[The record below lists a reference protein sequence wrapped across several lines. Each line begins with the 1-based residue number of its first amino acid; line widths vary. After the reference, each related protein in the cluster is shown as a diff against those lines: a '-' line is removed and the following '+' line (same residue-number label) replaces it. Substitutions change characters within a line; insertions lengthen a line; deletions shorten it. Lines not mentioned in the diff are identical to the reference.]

1 MEGNDIR
8 LKLIAGYRGKYG
20 TVTASYDLDMP
31 FLPPEG
37 CVIQISNNNITRV
50 LSLTECPYSWD
61 QGEQLMSI
69 LCEDHGDE
77 SFPNV
82 LNLSD
87 IRHWYKAGAYQIS
100 GKGERSEVEAA

>member
-1 MEGNDIR
+1 MPGKHLSSNNVEGKYIR
-8 LKLIAGYRGKYG
+8 LKLIAGYQGKYG
-20 TVTASYDLDMP
+20 TVTASYNLDTP

-50 LSLTECPYSWD
+50 LSGTECPYSWD
-61 QGEQLMSI
+61 RGEQLMSI

-82 LNLSD
+82 LNLRD
-87 IRHWYKAGAYQIS
+87 ISH
-100 GKGERSEVEAA
+100 